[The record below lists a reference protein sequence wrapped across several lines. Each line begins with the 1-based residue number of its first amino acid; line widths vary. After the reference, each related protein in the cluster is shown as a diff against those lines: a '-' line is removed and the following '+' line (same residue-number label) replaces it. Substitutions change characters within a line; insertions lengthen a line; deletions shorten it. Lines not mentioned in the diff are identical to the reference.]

1 MPLPNV
7 SSSAGS
13 PPSAATVHV
22 DQGKSDSSSPGLIV
36 YRRRGQRADGDR
48 FERRQYG
55 SSHAGLSDAG
65 RELALAIDQYKF
77 EHHRRYLT
85 CDEILRVLEGL
96 GYAKQERPIT

>member
-7 SSSAGS
+7 SSSTGS
-13 PPSAATVHV
+13 SPSAPNVHGEKGQY
-22 DQGKSDSSSPGLIV
+22 DNSSPGLFV
-36 YRRRGQRADGDR
+36 DRRRGQRGDGDR
-48 FERRQYG
+48 LERRQFG

-96 GYAKQERPIT
+96 GYAKRERPIT